1 VSCAITQISNHH
13 YHPQSLLH
21 LHLRIKKKTTMKC
34 IVHKSTDP
42 YFNIAT
48 DEYIFKHM
56 EEDCFM
62 LWQNDNAI
70 IVGKH
75 QNAMAEINLDYVKE
89 KGIHVVR
96 RLSGGGAVYHDM
108 GNLNF
113 SFTHTGSDP
122 TKMVDFKKYTAPI
135 LEVLQSL
142 GVDAKFEGR
151 NDLMIDGRK
160 FSGNAEHVIGN
171 KVLHHGTLLFASE
184 MRDVSGALKINPLKY
199 KDRAVKSVPKRVTN
213 IKDHLKIPLTIEA
226 FRDRILNHVLRIFPE
241 AQLYEF
247 TPEDLAAIEKIRNEK
262 YATWDWNFGYS
273 PQYDFQQGVRT
284 PGGTM
289 EVHMNVSNGIIK
301 EIKLMGDFF
310 NLQPI
315 EKFEAAFVNVPHEE
329 TALRQ
334 LLLAHPP
341 QTYLKDIHAEDL
353 LAALF

>member
-1 VSCAITQISNHH
+1 
-13 YHPQSLLH
+13 
-21 LHLRIKKKTTMKC
+21 MKC
-34 IVHKSTDP
+34 IIHTSTDP

-48 DEYIFKHM
+48 DEYIFKHIA
-56 EEDCFM
+56 EDCFM

-75 QNAMAEINLDYVKE
+75 QNARAEINAAYVEE

-113 SFTHTGSDP
+113 SFTHTGADP

-151 NDLMIDGRK
+151 NDLMIDGKK

-213 IKDHLKIPLTIEA
+213 IKDHLKAPLTLVE
-226 FRDRILNHVLRIFPE
+226 FRDLILKHVLAHFPG
-241 AQLYEF
+241 AYLYEF
-247 TPEDLAAIEKIRNEK
+247 SASDLAAIKKIRDEK
-262 YATWDWNFGYS
+262 YATWEWNFGYS

-284 PGGTM
+284 PGGTL
-289 EVHMNVSNGIIK
+289 EVHMNVQNGIIK
-301 EIKLMGDFF
+301 AIKFMGDFF
-310 NLQPI
+310 NLQPM
-315 EKFEAAFVNVPHEE
+315 ENFEAAFVDVPHEPS
-329 TALRQ
+329 ALQR
-334 LLLAHPP
+334 LFDEMPP
-341 QTYLKDIHAEDL
+341 ETYLKDIKAEDL
-353 LAALF
+353 LAAMF